1 MSVSE
6 EDKWREKRQVERN
19 EQLLAVKYVS
29 NNMINEIKK
38 FGSQGNVLY
47 QFSLRLGTIFEEL
60 RKRIVKVNQ
69 NKINLA

>member
-1 MSVSE
+1 MSNGKIRHFWNYVILLCLY
-6 EDKWREKRQVERN
+6 RKRINGGKSGKVERN

-47 QFSLRLGTIFEEL
+47 QFFTSFGNNI
-60 RKRIVKVNQ
+60 
-69 NKINLA
+69 